1 MKKIV
6 RLTES
11 DITNMVKRVINE
23 GAIFDELKGYYSKCK
38 SQSPTPTSNRIAD
51 EIYDSL
57 TPDSSTFMKIA
68 SLGTSTLGTDE
79 VKLIGAFK
87 KLKSF
92 DEFCSTKSSY
102 SKIYKYDMLNDIDG
116 DVDEDEVWKQLSRTV
131 RDLYTRSHT
140 SGSPLGG
147 GGAKPT
153 QTTGGGGA
161 KRTTGSSTP
170 TTVGSGGAQRTTGG
184 GGSQRNVLKQDLTLG
199 SKGPD
204 VASIQSKLGL
214 PPDMGIAT
222 YGPKTKSAVMEFQ
235 KKIKMPATGIVD
247 NETFNAIMSIS
258 GTKKIV
264 KESLS
269 DRTGN
274 LYASINELIDREFDD
289 VDPSDVVRI
298 LSNILKHHEGKVYR
312 KKHNIN
318 PISKDEVLR
327 NFKRF

>member
-6 RLTES
+6 RLTEK
-11 DITNMVKRVINE
+11 DITNMVKRVMNE
-23 GAIFDELKGYYSKCK
+23 SVIFDELKGYYSKCYR
-38 SQSPTPTSNRIAD
+38 QSPTPTSNRIAD

-102 SKIYKYDMLNDIDG
+102 SKIYNSDMLDDIDG
-116 DVDEDEVWKQLSRTV
+116 DVDEDEIWKQLSRTV
-131 RDLYTRSHT
+131 RSLYEKPRTKPVS
-140 SGSPLGG
+140 SVGG
-147 GGAKPT
+147 GGSKPT
-153 QTTGGGGA
+153 TFGVRNQTTGAGA
-161 KRTTGSSTP
+161 HRSGSSTP
-170 TTVGSGGAQRTTGG
+170 TTVGVGGA
-184 GGSQRNVLKQDLTLG
+184 
-199 SKGPD
+199 
-204 VASIQSKLGL
+204 
-214 PPDMGIAT
+214 
-222 YGPKTKSAVMEFQ
+222 
-235 KKIKMPATGIVD
+235 KKM
-247 NETFNAIMSIS
+247 
-258 GTKKIV
+258 V
-264 KESLS
+264 KENLS
-269 DRTGN
+269 SRTGE
-274 LYASINELIDREFDD
+274 LYSGINELIDREFDD
-289 VDPSDVVRI
+289 VEPSEVVRI